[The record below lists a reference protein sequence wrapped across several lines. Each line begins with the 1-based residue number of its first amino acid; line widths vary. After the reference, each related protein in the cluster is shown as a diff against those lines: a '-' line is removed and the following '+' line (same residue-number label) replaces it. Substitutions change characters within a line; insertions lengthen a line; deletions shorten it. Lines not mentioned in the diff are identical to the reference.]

1 VACILVCALAASCKL
16 EGLNLAERLELLYKT
31 YGYYQTQV
39 VSVELDGEAGKRR
52 CGEFIDSFRKNK
64 PTALANTA
72 VTRAADYLSGLETDL
87 ASGETRTLNFPS
99 SNVLSFQLGNQGKI
113 ILRPSGTEPKLKI
126 YYFAA
131 AATKAE
137 AQKYLAAFV
146 EDMQHKMQDFG
157 I

>member
-1 VACILVCALAASCKL
+1 M
-16 EGLNLAERLELLYKT
+16 
-31 YGYYQTQV
+31 
-39 VSVELDGEAGKRR
+39 
-52 CGEFIDSFRKNK
+52 
-64 PTALANTA
+64 A

-87 ASGETRTLNFPS
+87 ISGETRKLNFPS
-99 SNVLSFQLGNQGKI
+99 SNVLSFQLGDQGKI

-131 AATKAE
+131 AATKEE